1 MARPTTSNPLELD
14 GRTLEGG
21 GQLIRIALCLSAL
34 TGTPI
39 RISNVRGNRS
49 GGGGLKAQHIAC
61 VEWLARACNAT
72 VHGATKGSQ
81 TLLFQP
87 GRYEGELSPVFTK
100 RTLDDGRQVY
110 ECRVDMTSAGS
121 TALVLQAILP
131 FILFSRLP
139 SRLPIHLHL
148 SGGTNSSGSPSFE
161 YITYVLLPTLH
172 RIGFPEMKATLG
184 QRGWSQGATSI
195 GNWTLE
201 IPPRSSPVLPTFT
214 YRPTDPSA
222 SPSLPSHLHAIFL
235 GPAACHDQVSALLL
249 PQIHQHFSPCFTSS
263 SSNFTLTLHDS
274 HHPKR
279 IYFILIA
286 TIPSSSSSSVSS
298 TYTLARDNLQLRKF
312 PTVPIILSQILP
324 RVTAELASDWRSGAW
339 VDEHMR
345 DQLVIFQAL
354 AEGRCGVF
362 PGRREEDVDLREPSL
377 HARTAEWVAR
387 SMLGVRFDAEGVCEG
402 VGFGGED
409 GLVERLEKL
418 EVG

>member
-1 MARPTTSNPLELD
+1 MAGPTTSNPLELD

-34 TGTPI
+34 TSTPT
-39 RISNVRGNRS
+39 RITNVRGNRS

-61 VEWLARACNAT
+61 VEWLAKARNAT

-87 GRYEGELSPVFTK
+87 GGYEGDLSPVFTK

-139 SRLPIHLHL
+139 SPLPIHLHL

-161 YITYVLLPTLH
+161 YIAHLLLPTLH

-201 IPPRSSPVLPTFT
+201 IPPRSPFVLPTFT
-214 YRPTDPSA
+214 YRPANPSA
-222 SPSLPSHLHAIFL
+222 TTPLPSHLHAIFL
-235 GPAACHDQVSALLL
+235 GPAACHEQVSALLL
-249 PQIHQHFSPCFTSS
+249 PQINNHFYTS

-286 TIPSSSSSSVSS
+286 TIPTSSSSSS
-298 TYTLARDNLQLRKF
+298 YILARDHLQLRKF
-312 PTVPIILSQILP
+312 PTASIILSEIIP
-324 RVTAELASDWRSGAW
+324 RVIAELASDWRSGAW

-354 AEGRCGVF
+354 AEGRCEVF
-362 PGRREEDVDLREPSL
+362 PGREENGGLREPSL

-387 SMLGVRFDAEGVCEG
+387 SMLGVRFDAEGVCGG

-409 GLVERLEKL
+409 GPVERLEKL